1 MEVVNLPQAA
11 NIAQLVAGIVA
22 LSLALK
28 AALGPVVMYLAE
40 QIKSAYPVR
49 DGAGGLIALGVSL
62 MMGGLLGLMA
72 GALYR
77 TPTESLLLYVALGIF
92 AGFFISAGATESYK
106 ASALINVDKSA
117 AVAEVKAADE
127 ADKALSDKQA
137 REKALAEAAAR
148 LREGEI
154 ARGMAAVTE
163 AGSANAPA
171 SATVAVGGQGE
182 PPRLG
187 KAFSEAA

>member
-62 MMGGLLGLMA
+62 FMGGLLGLMA

-106 ASALINVDKSA
+106 ASALVNIEKSA
-117 AVAEVKAADE
+117 ALAEVKKADAADVAVAEKE
-127 ADKALSDKQA
+127 AK
-137 REKALAEAAAR
+137 
-148 LREGEI
+148 EI
-154 ARGMAAVTE
+154 ALRAMAAKLQDIGKGGVYV
-163 AGSANAPA
+163 PA
-171 SATVAVGGQGE
+171 SAIAAEAE

-187 KAFSEAA
+187 KAYSDAA

>member
-49 DGAGGLIALGVSL
+49 DGAGGLIALCVSL
-62 MMGGLLGLMA
+62 IMGGLLGLMA

-106 ASALINVDKSA
+106 ASALVNVDKA
-117 AVAEVKAADE
+117 AAISEARKADE
-127 ADKALSDKQA
+127 AEKAFTEKETAALAALGKKAQEVERLRGAVNYPMASDTRDGAKLKPA
-137 REKALAEAAAR
+137 ALAE
-148 LREGEI
+148 
-154 ARGMAAVTE
+154 
-163 AGSANAPA
+163 
-171 SATVAVGGQGE
+171 
-182 PPRLG
+182 PPRIG
-187 KAFSEAA
+187 KAYSDAA